1 MFTVLV
7 CRACCCGRPSK
18 HPHID
23 HDEQVRLL
31 ADAVETWPGAR
42 LREVGCLDVCSQ
54 SNVIVVRDRQPETM
68 ARSRSMW
75 FGGIVTDE
83 LTTALCDWLR
93 AGGPTIATPDL
104 LAAQLFGGPSPDV
117 PADLRDEDCALEQC
131 FASSNSTSQSPETAP
146 ESTPLWT
153 FTSTR

>member
-7 CRACCCGRPSK
+7 CRACCCGRSSK

-31 ADAVETWPGAR
+31 ARAIADWPGAR

-54 SNVIVVRDRQPETM
+54 SNVIVVRDRRAET
-68 ARSRSMW
+68 APGDRSQW

-83 LTTALCDWLR
+83 LTDAFCNWLR
-93 AGGPTIATPDL
+93 EGGPTIATPNL
-104 LAAQLFGGPSPDV
+104 LALQRFRGPSPDV
-117 PADLRDEDCALEQC
+117 PSDLRDEDCDRPRRHLPLFETQ
-131 FASSNSTSQSPETAP
+131 AS
-146 ESTPLWT
+146 
-153 FTSTR
+153 